1 MTEVLDS
8 IDNTNVH
15 LFDVFELTSQ
25 WQSQIPTSHWT
36 PRLATLVI
44 QMLVSSIVSDSPGG
58 PRSCPVG
65 IHYRGFTEDSDC
77 SGNRLNPV
85 TDTLPRYQLLHKF
98 MTREIGISQVFCP
111 RLVSLIFMMSTVK
124 KFWTMLEFTVVMVI
138 LRVSRHL

>member
-58 PRSCPVG
+58 TRSCPVA
-65 IHYRGFTEDSDC
+65 FTTGASQ
-77 SGNRLNPV
+77 RIAIVLV
-85 TDTLPRYQLLHKF
+85 TD
-98 MTREIGISQVFCP
+98 
-111 RLVSLIFMMSTVK
+111 
-124 KFWTMLEFTVVMVI
+124 
-138 LRVSRHL
+138 